1 MIFADKLI
9 ELRKRNGMSQED
21 LANQLNVTR
30 QAISKWESAQ
40 SMPDSSNIAQMSK
53 LFGVSE
59 DTLLNDDKGLDGNDD
74 FTISKVLSKNEAS
87 LFIKHSQKSA
97 RVYSM
102 AVMLFIMALGI
113 YLAGRSYLLCNYWG
127 TTASVLVGTI
137 LSVGLVAIG
146 VPIWLAW
153 SFKNPNC
160 IYNGKTLSVAPEN
173 IEYVKSKR
181 EDFGYIRKTYN
192 AIGIV
197 MCILCAIPLIVV
209 KELEPLSFE
218 FALGMVLIVIGVA
231 VKCLV
236 YASVANRSFQR
247 LFGDGWYAPRGK
259 KISSAMAKTTA
270 IFWSA
275 VLVTYLAH
283 RLLSDHWYKSWTII
297 VICSAGYL
305 LAFCI
310 VNAIVGFLY
319 DRRNK

>member
-9 ELRKRNGMSQED
+9 ELRKRNCMSQED

-74 FTISKVLSKNEAS
+74 FTTSKVLSKNEAS
-87 LFIKHSQKSA
+87 LFIKYSQKSA
-97 RVYSM
+97 KIYSTS
-102 AVMLFIMALGI
+102 VMLFVMALGI

-173 IEYVKSKR
+173 IEYVKNKR
-181 EDFGYIRKTYN
+181 EDFRYIRKTYN

-275 VLVTYLAH
+275 VFVTYLAH

-297 VICSAGYL
+297 VISAAGYL

-319 DRRNK
+319 DRLNK

>member
-74 FTISKVLSKNEAS
+74 FTTSKVLSKNEAS

-102 AVMLFIMALGI
+102 AVMLFIMALGV
-113 YLAGRSYLLCNYWG
+113 YFTVNSNYFCCAWG
-127 TTASVLVGTI
+127 DTATIIVSAI
-137 LSVGLVAIG
+137 LSVGLVAVG

-173 IEYVKSKR
+173 IEYVKNKR
-181 EDFGYIRKTYN
+181 EDFRYIRKTYN

-197 MCILCAIPLIVV
+197 MCILCAIPLMVV
-209 KELEPLSFE
+209 RRLDVQNFDLV
-218 FALGMVLIVIGVA
+218 LGVVIIVIGVA
-231 VKCLV
+231 VKFLV

>member
-9 ELRKRNGMSQED
+9 ELRKRQGMSQED

-30 QAISKWESAQ
+30 QAVSKWESAH
-40 SMPDSSNIAQMSK
+40 SLPDNSNIAQLSQI
-53 LFGVSE
+53 FGVSE
-59 DTLLNDDKGLDGNDD
+59 DILLNDDKGLDGNNEA
-74 FTISKVLSKNEAS
+74 TPHKQLSKNEAS
-87 LFIKHSQKSA
+87 LFIKYSQKSA
-97 RVYSM
+97 RVYST
-102 AVMLFIMALGI
+102 AVMLFVMALGI
-113 YLAGRSYLLCNYWG
+113 YLAGKSYLLCNYWG
-127 TTASVLVGTI
+127 TTASIIVGAI
-137 LSVGLVAIG
+137 LSVGLVAVG
-146 VPIWLAW
+146 VPIWLGW
-153 SFKNPNC
+153 SFKNPNRL
-160 IYNGKTLSVAPEN
+160 YKGKTLSISPESTDF
-173 IEYVKSKR
+173 VKSKR
-181 EDFGYIRKTYN
+181 EDFRYIRKTYN

-209 KELEPLSFE
+209 NELEPLSFE

-236 YASVANRSFQR
+236 YASVGNGAFQR

-259 KISSAMAKTTA
+259 KISSVMAKTTA

-297 VICSAGYL
+297 VICAAGYL

-310 VNAIVGFLY
+310 VNAIVGYLY
-319 DRRNK
+319 DRRK

>member
-9 ELRKRNGMSQED
+9 ELRKRNCMSQED

-74 FTISKVLSKNEAS
+74 FTTSKVLSKNEAS

-102 AVMLFIMALGI
+102 AVMLFIMALGV
-113 YLAGRSYLLCNYWG
+113 YFTVNSNYFCCAWG
-127 TTASVLVGTI
+127 DTATIIVSAI
-137 LSVGLVAIG
+137 LSVGLVAVG

-153 SFKNPNC
+153 GFKNSNRL
-160 IYNGKTLSVAPEN
+160 YKGKTLSVAPES

-181 EDFGYIRKTYN
+181 EDFRYIRKTYN

-197 MCILCAIPLIVV
+197 MCILCAIPLMVV
-209 KELEPLSFE
+209 RHLDVQNFDLV
-218 FALGMVLIVIGVA
+218 LGVVIIVIGVA

-247 LFGDGWYAPRGK
+247 LFGDGWYAPRRK
-259 KISSAMAKTTA
+259 NISRVMAKTTA

-297 VICSAGYL
+297 VISAAGYL

-310 VNAIVGFLY
+310 VNAIVGYIY
-319 DRRNK
+319 DRRK